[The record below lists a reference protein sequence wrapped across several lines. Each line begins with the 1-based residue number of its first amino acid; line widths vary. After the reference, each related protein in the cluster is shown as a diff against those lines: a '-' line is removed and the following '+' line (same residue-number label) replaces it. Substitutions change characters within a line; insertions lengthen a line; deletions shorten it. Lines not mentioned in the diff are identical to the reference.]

1 MGIDIENDCK
11 ERRRWFY
18 KRGNVMSNRIAIL
31 SSRLLTSSN
40 TFVMLRSIHGVHRK
54 RMASVT
60 RVERIMNRKMKVR
73 MNQHRSVFVVSSKK
87 KVRFFF
93 AQARKLRL
101 E

>member
-18 KRGNVMSNRIAIL
+18 KRENVMSSLIAIL

-73 MNQHRSVFVVSSKK
+73 MNQHRPVFVVSSKK
-87 KVRFFF
+87 KIRIFFGSSKK
-93 AQARKLRL
+93 AEA
-101 E
+101 